1 MHRGCPVSNLQ
12 SRLPDRLLSSS
23 LEPSQAPD
31 PSGSVRAQMAQPASL
46 PPATLGAAGKKNFSI
61 NARFDPIAA
70 AVFFQFLEL
79 LVLELLRE

>member
-1 MHRGCPVSNLQ
+1 
-12 SRLPDRLLSSS
+12 
-23 LEPSQAPD
+23 
-31 PSGSVRAQMAQPASL
+31 MAQPASL

-70 AVFFQFLEL
+70 AGFFQFLEL